1 MSNEQ
6 LKKDIATIDAE
17 IAWDLSL
24 AAEEA
29 WQRIRAALQA
39 PPAAAVPPGYVP
51 VSALIE
57 AREEVESWAAYA
69 SPYFQDKHD
78 LAGVL
83 AKIDGQIAAATQAPP
98 AAAVPEGMVE
108 RIEAALKR
116 IEDGHCIRR
125 IPADPTDP
133 DLVLAEVLAFLQGG
147 PAPFWTPG
155 GKQAPPAAE
164 VPENFAEWLAREMP
178 AGTVIGD
185 PHWWANLIARRFAQF
200 AAKQAP
206 PAAAGKKYMNWQPIE
221 TAPKD
226 GCVIMLWCG
235 DVDFGYYSKA
245 GWRICNNGDYRDG
258 GHGQDY
264 LCGTDPHSQYAPPT
278 HWMPL
283 PEPPKDAE
291 CSQEGVP

>member
-1 MSNEQ
+1 MTT
-6 LKKDIATIDAE
+6 AH
-17 IAWDLSL
+17 L
-24 AAEEA
+24 A
-29 WQRIRAALQA
+29 A

-98 AAAVPEGMVE
+98 AAAV
-108 RIEAALKR
+108 
-116 IEDGHCIRR
+116 
-125 IPADPTDP
+125 
-133 DLVLAEVLAFLQGG
+133 
-147 PAPFWTPG
+147 
-155 GKQAPPAAE
+155 
-164 VPENFAEWLAREMP
+164 
-178 AGTVIGD
+178 
-185 PHWWANLIARRFAQF
+185 
-200 AAKQAP
+200 
-206 PAAAGKKYMNWQPIE
+206 KKYMNWQPIE

-264 LCGTDPHSQYAPPT
+264 LCGTDHHSQYAPPT

-291 CSQEGVP
+291 CSPEGVP